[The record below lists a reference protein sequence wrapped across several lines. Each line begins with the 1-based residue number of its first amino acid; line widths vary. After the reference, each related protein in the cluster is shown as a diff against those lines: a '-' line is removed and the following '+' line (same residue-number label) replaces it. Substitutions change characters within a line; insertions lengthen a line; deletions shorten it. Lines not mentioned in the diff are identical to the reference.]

1 VYLLLAWNYLPGVL
15 RREAAYM
22 AAGGR
27 FLVPLP
33 MPVLL

>member
-1 VYLLLAWNYLPGVL
+1 VYLLLAWNYLPGIL
-15 RREAAYM
+15 RREVAYT